1 MGVMAQLR
9 NQVRLVG
16 ALVASER
23 WRYAC
28 ALVAL
33 LVGTLLIYLIP
44 LVPTAVLDVVFGNN
58 PEKAAGLSTTL
69 IDWIGGAGTVRD
81 ALWRP
86 AILIGV
92 FAICAGG
99 FVHLRQRFAANAA
112 QNISRRLRR
121 RIYDHVQ
128 RLPCRTHEKL
138 ESGDLL
144 QRCSSDVDTVTL
156 FLGEQIVMIGRA
168 FAMLLV
174 PLPLMFA
181 IDWRMSVVS
190 LLLVVPISIFSY
202 LFFNRMRS
210 RFLDKEKAEARLTAT
225 VNENLNGIRVV
236 RSFARQDFENERFE
250 VHNRLHR
257 DRDNLLYRLMARFWS
272 LSDALCFTQ
281 QGLVLGFGLWWMI
294 QGSIEIGTLY
304 FFISVVSMF
313 LWPVRMLGRIL
324 AEFGKALVAIGR
336 IEEIL
341 ERPIESQPEKPATPE
356 QLSGG
361 FRFEDVSLR
370 HGDLPVLDGISFEV
384 SAGETLALVG
394 AAGSG
399 KTTIVDLLLRLHDP
413 DEGAISFDD
422 VPINQLDRGFVRS
435 RIAAV
440 MQQPFLYS
448 KSIRENIAI
457 TCPELGSDPVEAAAM
472 DACIH
477 DSIHAFDQGYETRVG
492 ERGLTLS
499 GGQRQRV
506 AIARALVQRPDILIL
521 DDALSAVDTRTE
533 RQILTAINRRHGSQ
547 TTLIIAHRLSTI
559 EQADRILVLESGR
572 VAQQGTHQ
580 ELISQPGMYRR
591 IWELQ
596 SSSPGTLPPQRGG
609 AA

>member
-1 MGVMAQLR
+1 MAELR

-16 ALVASER
+16 ALIASER

-44 LVPTAVLDVVFGNN
+44 LVPTAVLDVVFSGD
-58 PEKAAGLSTTL
+58 PEKAAGISRGL
-69 IDWIGGAGTVRD
+69 IDLMGGPEVVR
-81 ALWRP
+81 AQLWR
-86 AILIGV
+86 AALLIGV
-92 FAICAGG
+92 VAITAGC
-99 FVHLRQRFAANAA
+99 FVHLRQRFAATAA
-112 QNISRRLRR
+112 QNIGRRLRS

-128 RLPCRTHEKL
+128 RLPCREHERL

-168 FAMLLV
+168 VAMLLV
-174 PLPLMFA
+174 PLPLMFL
-181 IDWRMSVVS
+181 IDWRMSLVS
-190 LLLVVPISIFSY
+190 LVLVGPIAVFSY

-210 RFLDKEKAEARLTAT
+210 RFLDKERAEARLTAT

-236 RSFARQDFENERFE
+236 RSFARQQFEVDRFE
-250 VHNRLHR
+250 ACNREHR

-272 LSDALCFTQ
+272 LSDALCFCQ
-281 QGLVLGFGLWWMI
+281 QGLVLGFGLWWMV
-294 QGSIEIGTLY
+294 QGSLEVGSLY

-324 AEFGKALVAIGR
+324 AEFGKALVAAGR

-341 ERPIESQPEKPATPE
+341 ERPVEAQPEEPARVE
-356 QLSGG
+356 RLSGSV
-361 FRFEDVSLR
+361 RFEDVSIS
-370 HGDLPVLDGISFEV
+370 HGELPVLDGIRFSIA
-384 SAGETLALVG
+384 AGETVAIVG

-413 DEGAISFDD
+413 DAGRIWFDD
-422 VPINQLDRGFVRS
+422 VPIANLDRGFVRS

-448 KSIRENIAI
+448 KSIGENIAI
-457 TCPELGSDPVEAAAM
+457 TQPELGGDPVEAAAM

-506 AIARALVQRPDILIL
+506 AIARALVQNPDILVL

-533 RQILTAINRRHGSQ
+533 RQILSAIRRRHGEQ

-559 EQADRILVLESGR
+559 RQADRILVLERGR
-572 VAQQGTHQ
+572 VAQQGTHE
-580 ELISQPGMYRR
+580 ELIGQPGLYQR
-591 IWELQ
+591 IWALQ
-596 SSSPGTLPPQRGG
+596 SPAADEGG

>member
-1 MGVMAQLR
+1 MGS
-9 NQVRLVG
+9 
-16 ALVASER
+16 LVASEGR
-23 WRYAC
+23 RYLQ
-28 ALVAL
+28 ALGAL

-44 LVPTAVLDVVFGNN
+44 LVPTAVLDVVFSGD
-58 PEKAAGLSTTL
+58 PEKAAGISRGL
-69 IDWIGGAGTVRD
+69 IDVMGGPEVVR
-81 ALWRP
+81 AQLWR
-86 AILIGV
+86 AALLIGLG
-92 FAICAGG
+92 AITAGG
-99 FVHLRQRFAANAA
+99 FVHLRQRFAATAA
-112 QNISRRLRR
+112 QNIGRRLRS

-128 RLPCRTHEKL
+128 RLPCREHERL

-168 FAMLLV
+168 VAMLLV
-174 PLPLMFA
+174 PLPLMFL
-181 IDWRMSVVS
+181 IDWRMSLVS
-190 LLLVVPISIFSY
+190 LVLVGPIAVFSY

-210 RFLDKEKAEARLTAT
+210 RFLDKEQAEARLTAT

-236 RSFARQDFENERFE
+236 RSFARQAFEVDRFE
-250 VHNRLHR
+250 VCNREHR

-272 LSDALCFTQ
+272 LSDALCFCQ

-294 QGSIEIGTLY
+294 QGSLEVGSLY

-324 AEFGKALVAIGR
+324 AEFGKALVAAGR

-341 ERPIESQPEKPATPE
+341 ERPVESQPEAPARVERLTG
-356 QLSGG
+356 SV
-361 FRFEDVSLR
+361 RFEDVSIS
-370 HGDLPVLDGISFEV
+370 HGELPVLDGIRFSIA
-384 SAGETLALVG
+384 AGETVAIVG

-413 DEGAISFDD
+413 DAGRIWFDD
-422 VPINQLDRGFVRS
+422 VPIANLDRGFVRS
-435 RIAAV
+435 RIAAG

-448 KSIRENIAI
+448 KSIGENIAI
-457 TCPELGSDPVEAAAM
+457 TQPELGGDPVEAAAM

-506 AIARALVQRPDILIL
+506 AIARALVQNPDILVL

-533 RQILTAINRRHGSQ
+533 RQILSAIRRRHGEQ

-559 EQADRILVLESGR
+559 RQADRILVLERGR
-572 VAQQGTHQ
+572 VAQQGTHE
-580 ELISQPGMYRR
+580 ELIGQPGLYRR
-591 IWELQ
+591 IWALQ
-596 SSSPGTLPPQRGG
+596 SPAADEGG